1 MKPLSKRIPSHT
13 LCERGSMQEWL
24 DHAARRKRARL
35 VRQVICELS
44 LMTAGAAIVLWLF
57 AP

>member
-1 MKPLSKRIPSHT
+1 MLVPGKVWAM
-13 LCERGSMQEWL
+13 EEWL
-24 DHAARRKRARL
+24 DHTAGRRRARL

-44 LMTAGAAIVLWLF
+44 LMAAGAAIVLWLF

>member
-1 MKPLSKRIPSHT
+1 MR
-13 LCERGSMQEWL
+13 EYVDRV
-24 DHAARRKRARL
+24 ARRKRARL
-35 VRQVICELS
+35 VRQIVCEVS

>member
-1 MKPLSKRIPSHT
+1 MLI
-13 LCERGSMQEWL
+13 
-24 DHAARRKRARL
+24 ARATSRKRARL
-35 VRQVICELS
+35 VRQIVCEVS